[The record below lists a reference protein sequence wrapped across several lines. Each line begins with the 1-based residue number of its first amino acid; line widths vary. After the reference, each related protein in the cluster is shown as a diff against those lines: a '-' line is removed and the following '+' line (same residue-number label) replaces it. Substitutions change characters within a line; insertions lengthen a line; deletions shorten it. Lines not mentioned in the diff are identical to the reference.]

1 MRNFMDKDFL
11 LYNDTAK
18 ILFHDYVS
26 KCPIFDYHC
35 HLSPKEIAE
44 NKKFNNL
51 TEIWL
56 YGDHYKWRMM
66 RANGI
71 DEKFITGDAEDYD
84 KFIAWV
90 KTVPNLI
97 GNPLYHWSHLELQR
111 YFDIYEIINENNADI
126 IWKKANEKLQNMT
139 VKDILKKFK
148 VHTIGTTDDPIDDLE
163 YHKLIREG
171 KAQIGK
177 IDTNVV
183 PSFRPDKAIN
193 IEMPDFSEYIKKL
206 EKASSVNIKDIKSL
220 VEALYKRID
229 YFKTLGCVSSDC
241 SLSLVPFNLDDENNI
256 DTIFKKAMNKEKL
269 SLEEIEKY
277 KTYILIKLTQ
287 KYKESNLVMQIHIS
301 AMRNNNEVMFKKLGA
316 DTGYDSVGDSNII
329 EKLSSLL
336 KTANNNGGLP
346 KIIFY
351 SLNNK
356 DYYPLSTLMGCFQDE
371 GIKGK
376 MQLGSAWWF
385 LDNKDGMEEQLK
397 VLANSGSLALF
408 VGMLTDSRSFL
419 SYSRHE
425 YFRRILCSLIGKW
438 AEDGEVPNDI
448 KYLGTIIENICFNN
462 SNIYFNS

>member
-11 LYNDTAK
+11 LYNDTSK
-18 ILFHDYVS
+18 ILFHDYAS

-84 KFIAWV
+84 KFRAWV

-111 YFDIYEIINENNADI
+111 YFDIYKIINEDNADI

-220 VEALYKRID
+220 IEALYKRID

-256 DTIFKKAMNKEKL
+256 DAVFKKAMNKEKL

-287 KYKESNLVMQIHIS
+287 KYKEAKLVMQIHIS

-425 YFRRILCSLIGKW
+425 YFRRILCNLIGKW

-448 KYLGTIIENICFNN
+448 KYLGSIIENICFNN

>member
-1 MRNFMDKDFL
+1 MKTFMDKDFL
-11 LYNDTAK
+11 LYNETAK
-18 ILFHDYVS
+18 TLFYNYAN
-26 KCPIFDYHC
+26 KCAIFDYHC
-35 HLSPKEIAE
+35 HLNTQEIAE
-44 NKKFNNL
+44 NKKFNNI

-66 RANGI
+66 RANGVE
-71 DEKFITGDAEDYD
+71 EKFITGDASDYD
-84 KFIAWV
+84 KFMAWV

-111 YFDIYEIINENNADI
+111 YFDIYEVINEDNADI
-126 IWKKANEKLQNMT
+126 IWQKANEKLKDMT
-139 VKDILKKFK
+139 VKDILKKFR
-148 VHTIGTTDDPIDDLE
+148 VHTIGTTDDPIDNLE
-163 YHKLIREG
+163 YHKLINEG

-177 IDTNVV
+177 IDTKVV

-193 IEMPDFSEYIKKL
+193 IEMSDFSDYIKKL
-206 EKASSVNIKDIKSL
+206 EEVSKVNIKDIKSL
-220 VEALYKRID
+220 VEALYNRID
-229 YFKTLGCVSSDC
+229 YFKILGCVSSDC
-241 SLSLVPFNLDDENNI
+241 SLSIVPFNLDDEKSI
-256 DTIFKKAMNKEKL
+256 DSIFKKAINKETL
-269 SLEEIEKY
+269 SIEEIEKY
-277 KTYILIKLTQ
+277 KTYVLIKLIK
-287 KYKESNLVMQIHIS
+287 KYRESNLVMQIHIS

-329 EKLSSLL
+329 EKLSLLL
-336 KTANNNGGLP
+336 KTANNDGGLP

-356 DYYPLSTLMGCFQDE
+356 DYYPLSTLMGCFQEE

-385 LDNKDGMEEQLK
+385 LDNKDGMEEQIK

-425 YFRRILCSLIGKW
+425 YFRRILCNIIGKW
-438 AEDGEVPNDI
+438 SEKGEVPNDI
-448 KYLGTIIENICFNN
+448 KYLGNIIENICFNN

>member
-18 ILFHDYVS
+18 ILFHDYAS

-71 DEKFITGDAEDYD
+71 YEKFITGDAEDYD
-84 KFIAWV
+84 KFRAWV

-111 YFDIYEIINENNADI
+111 YFDIYEIINEDNADL

-163 YHKLIREG
+163 YHKLISEG

-241 SLSLVPFNLDDENNI
+241 SLSLVPFDLDDENNI
-256 DTIFKKAMNKEKL
+256 DAIFQKAMNKEKL

>member
-1 MRNFMDKDFL
+1 MKTFMDKDFL
-11 LYNDTAK
+11 LYNETAK
-18 ILFHDYVS
+18 ILFHDYAC

-35 HLSPKEIAE
+35 HLNTQEISE

-66 RANGI
+66 RANGVE
-71 DEKFITGDAEDYD
+71 EKFITGDASDYD
-84 KFIAWV
+84 KFMAWV

-111 YFDIYEIINENNADI
+111 YFDIYEVINEDNANT
-126 IWKKANEKLQNMT
+126 IWQKANEKLENMT

-148 VHTIGTTDDPIDDLE
+148 VHTIGTTDDPIDNLE
-163 YHKLIREG
+163 YHKLINEG
-171 KAQIGK
+171 KAKIGK
-177 IDTNVV
+177 IDTKVV

-193 IEMPDFSEYIKKL
+193 IDMPDFSDYIKKL
-206 EKASSVNIKDIKSL
+206 EEVSKVNIKDIKSL
-220 VEALYKRID
+220 VDALYNRID

-241 SLSLVPFNLDDENNI
+241 SLSVVPFNLDDEKNI
-256 DTIFKKAMNKEKL
+256 DGIFKKAMNKESL
-269 SLEEIEKY
+269 SIEEIEKY
-277 KTYILIKLTQ
+277 KTYILIKLIK
-287 KYKESNLVMQIHIS
+287 KYRESNLVMQIHIS

-329 EKLSSLL
+329 EKLSLLL
-336 KTANNNGGLP
+336 KTANNDGGLP
-346 KIIFY
+346 RIIFY

-356 DYYPLSTLMGCFQDE
+356 DYYPLSTLMGCFQEE

-385 LDNKDGMEEQLK
+385 LDNKDGMEEQIK
-397 VLANSGSLALF
+397 VLANTGSLALF

-425 YFRRILCSLIGKW
+425 YFRRILCNIIGEW
-438 AEDGEVPNDI
+438 AEKGEVPNDI
-448 KYLGTIIENICFNN
+448 KYLGNIVENICFNN
-462 SNIYFNS
+462 SNIYFNN

>member
-1 MRNFMDKDFL
+1 MKTFMDKDFL
-11 LYNDTAK
+11 LYNETAK
-18 ILFHDYVS
+18 ILFHDYAC

-35 HLSPKEIAE
+35 HLNTQEISE

-71 DEKFITGDAEDYD
+71 DEKFITGDASDYD
-84 KFIAWV
+84 KFMAWV

-111 YFDIYEIINENNADI
+111 YFDIYEVINEDNANT
-126 IWKKANEKLQNMT
+126 IWQKANEKLENMT

-148 VHTIGTTDDPIDDLE
+148 VHTIGTTDDPIDNLE
-163 YHKLIREG
+163 YHKLINEG
-171 KAQIGK
+171 KAKIGK
-177 IDTNVV
+177 IDTKVV

-193 IEMPDFSEYIKKL
+193 IEMNDFSDYIKKL
-206 EKASSVNIKDIKSL
+206 EEVSKVNIKDIKSL
-220 VEALYKRID
+220 VDALYNRID

-241 SLSLVPFNLDDENNI
+241 SLSIIPFNLDDEKNI
-256 DTIFKKAMNKEKL
+256 DGIFKKAMNKESL
-269 SLEEIEKY
+269 SIEEIEKY
-277 KTYILIKLTQ
+277 KTYILIKLIK
-287 KYKESNLVMQIHIS
+287 KYRESNLVMQIHIS

-329 EKLSSLL
+329 EKLSLLL
-336 KTANNNGGLP
+336 KTANNDGGLP
-346 KIIFY
+346 RIIFY

-356 DYYPLSTLMGCFQDE
+356 DYYPLSTLMGCFQEE

-385 LDNKDGMEEQLK
+385 LDNKDGMEEQIK
-397 VLANSGSLALF
+397 VLADTGSLALF

-425 YFRRILCSLIGKW
+425 YFRRILCNIIGEW
-438 AEDGEVPNDI
+438 AEKGEVPNDI
-448 KYLGTIIENICFNN
+448 KYLGNIVENICFNN
-462 SNIYFNS
+462 SNIYFNN

>member
-1 MRNFMDKDFL
+1 MKTFMDKDFL
-11 LYNDTAK
+11 LYNETAK
-18 ILFHDYVS
+18 ILFHDYAC

-35 HLSPKEIAE
+35 HLNTQEISE

-66 RANGI
+66 RANGVE
-71 DEKFITGDAEDYD
+71 EKFITGDASDYD
-84 KFIAWV
+84 KFMAWV

-111 YFDIYEIINENNADI
+111 YFDIYEVINEDNANT
-126 IWKKANEKLQNMT
+126 IWQKANEKLENMT

-148 VHTIGTTDDPIDDLE
+148 VHTIGTTDDPIDNLE
-163 YHKLIREG
+163 YHKLINEG
-171 KAQIGK
+171 KAKIGK
-177 IDTNVV
+177 IDTKVV

-193 IEMPDFSEYIKKL
+193 IEMNDFSDYIKKL
-206 EKASSVNIKDIKSL
+206 EEVSKVNIKDIKSL
-220 VEALYKRID
+220 VDALYNRID

-241 SLSLVPFNLDDENNI
+241 SLSIIPFNLGDEKNI
-256 DTIFKKAMNKEKL
+256 DGIFKKAMNKESL
-269 SLEEIEKY
+269 SIEEIEKY
-277 KTYILIKLTQ
+277 KTYILIKLIK
-287 KYKESNLVMQIHIS
+287 KYRESNLVMQIHIS

-329 EKLSSLL
+329 EKLSLLL
-336 KTANNNGGLP
+336 KTANNDGGLP
-346 KIIFY
+346 RIIFY

-356 DYYPLSTLMGCFQDE
+356 DYYPLSTLMGCFQEE

-385 LDNKDGMEEQLK
+385 LDNKDGMEEQIK
-397 VLANSGSLALF
+397 VLANTGSLALF

-425 YFRRILCSLIGKW
+425 YFRRILCNIIGEW
-438 AEDGEVPNDI
+438 AEKGEVPNDI
-448 KYLGTIIENICFNN
+448 KYLGNIVENICFNN

>member
-1 MRNFMDKDFL
+1 MTTFMDKDFL
-11 LYNDTAK
+11 LYNETAK
-18 ILFHDYVS
+18 ILFHNYAC
-26 KCPIFDYHC
+26 KCSIFDYHC
-35 HLSPKEIAE
+35 HLNPKEIAE
-44 NKKFNNL
+44 NKKFKNL

-71 DEKFITGDAEDYD
+71 DEKFITGDVSDYE

-111 YFDIYEIINENNADI
+111 YFDIYEIINEDNADI
-126 IWKKANEKLQNMT
+126 IWEKANEKLQNMT

-148 VHTIGTTDDPIDDLE
+148 VHTIGTTDDPIDNLE
-163 YHKLIREG
+163 YHKLISEG
-171 KAQIGK
+171 KAQIGI
-177 IDTNVV
+177 IDTKVV

-193 IEMPDFSEYIKKL
+193 IDMPDFSDYIKKL
-206 EKASSVNIKDIKSL
+206 ESVSKVSIKDLKSL
-220 VEALYKRID
+220 TEALYNRID
-229 YFKTLGCVSSDC
+229 YFKSLGCVSSDC
-241 SLSLVPFNLDDENNI
+241 SLSIIPFNLDEEKNI
-256 DTIFKKAMNKEKL
+256 DDIFKKAMNKEL
-269 SLEEIEKY
+269 LTFEEIEKY
-277 KTYILIKLTQ
+277 KTYILIKLVK

-301 AMRNNNEVMFKKLGA
+301 SIRNNNEVMFKKLGP
-316 DTGYDSVGDSNII
+316 DTGYDSAGDSNII
-329 EKLSSLL
+329 EKLSLLL
-336 KTANNNGGLP
+336 KTANNESGLP

-356 DYYPLSTLMGCFQDE
+356 DYYPLSTLMGCFQEE

-385 LDNKDGMEEQLK
+385 LDNKDGMEEQIK
-397 VLANSGSLALF
+397 ILANTASLALF

-425 YFRRILCSLIGKW
+425 YFRRILCNIIGEW
-438 AEDGEVPNDI
+438 AVKGEVPNDI
-448 KYLGTIIENICFNN
+448 KYLGNIVENICFNN
-462 SNIYFNS
+462 ANIYFNS

>member
-1 MRNFMDKDFL
+1 MKTFMDKDFL
-11 LYNDTAK
+11 LYNETAK
-18 ILFHDYVS
+18 TLFYNYAC

-35 HLSPKEIAE
+35 HLNPQEIAE
-44 NKKFNNL
+44 NKKFKNI

-71 DEKFITGDAEDYD
+71 DEKFITGDASDYD
-84 KFIAWV
+84 KFISWV

-111 YFDIYEIINENNADI
+111 YFDIYEVINEDNADI
-126 IWKKANEKLQNMT
+126 IWEKANQKLQNMT

-148 VHTIGTTDDPIDDLE
+148 VHTIGTTDDPTDNLE
-163 YHKLIREG
+163 YHKLINEG

-177 IDTNVV
+177 IDTKVV

-193 IEMPDFSEYIKKL
+193 IEMPDFSDYIKKL
-206 EKASSVNIKDIKSL
+206 ENASKINIKDINSL
-220 VEALYKRID
+220 TEALYNRID
-229 YFKTLGCVSSDC
+229 YFKSLGCVSSDC
-241 SLSLVPFNLDDENNI
+241 SLSIVPFNLDDEKNI
-256 DTIFKKAMNKEKL
+256 DAIFKKAMDKE
-269 SLEEIEKY
+269 SLNFEDIEKY
-277 KTYILIKLTQ
+277 KTYILIKLIK

-336 KTANNNGGLP
+336 KTANNEGGLP

-351 SLNNK
+351 SLNHK
-356 DYYPLSTLMGCFQDE
+356 DYYPLSTLMGCFQE
-371 GIKGK
+371 GGIKGK

-385 LDNKDGMEEQLK
+385 CDNRDGMEEQIK
-397 VLANSGSLALF
+397 ILANTGSLALF

-425 YFRRILCSLIGKW
+425 YFRRILCNIIGEW
-438 AEDGEVPNDI
+438 ADKGEVPNDI
-448 KYLGTIIENICFNN
+448 KYLGNIIENICFNN
-462 SNIYFNS
+462 SNIYFNN

>member
-1 MRNFMDKDFL
+1 MKTFMGEDFL
-11 LYNDTAK
+11 LGSETAK
-18 ILFHDYVS
+18 TLFYNYA
-26 KCPIFDYHC
+26 CQTPIFDYHC
-35 HLSPKEIAE
+35 HLNPKEIFE

-66 RANGI
+66 RANGVE
-71 DEKFITGDAEDYD
+71 EKFITGDASDYD
-84 KFIAWV
+84 KFMAWV

-111 YFDIYEIINENNADI
+111 YFDIYEVINEDNANT
-126 IWKKANEKLQNMT
+126 IWQKANEKLENMT

-148 VHTIGTTDDPIDDLE
+148 VHTIGTTDDPIDNLE
-163 YHKLIREG
+163 YHKLINEG
-171 KAQIGK
+171 KAKIGK
-177 IDTNVV
+177 IDTKVV

-193 IEMPDFSEYIKKL
+193 IDMPDFSDYIKKL
-206 EKASSVNIKDIKSL
+206 EEVSKVNIKDIKSL
-220 VEALYKRID
+220 VDALYNRID

-241 SLSLVPFNLDDENNI
+241 SLSVVPFNLDDEKNI
-256 DTIFKKAMNKEKL
+256 DGIFKKAMNKESL
-269 SLEEIEKY
+269 SIEEIEKY
-277 KTYILIKLTQ
+277 KTYILIKLIK
-287 KYKESNLVMQIHIS
+287 KYRESNLVMQIHIS

-329 EKLSSLL
+329 EKLSLLL
-336 KTANNNGGLP
+336 KTANNDGGLP
-346 KIIFY
+346 RIIFY

-356 DYYPLSTLMGCFQDE
+356 DYYPLSTLMGCFQEE

-385 LDNKDGMEEQLK
+385 LDNKDGMEEQIK
-397 VLANSGSLALF
+397 VLANTGSLALF

-425 YFRRILCSLIGKW
+425 YFRRILCNIIGEW
-438 AEDGEVPNDI
+438 AEKGEVPNDI
-448 KYLGTIIENICFNN
+448 KYLGNIVENICFNN
-462 SNIYFNS
+462 SNIYFNN

>member
-1 MRNFMDKDFL
+1 
-11 LYNDTAK
+11 
-18 ILFHDYVS
+18 
-26 KCPIFDYHC
+26 
-35 HLSPKEIAE
+35 
-44 NKKFNNL
+44 
-51 TEIWL
+51 
-56 YGDHYKWRMM
+56 MM

-84 KFIAWV
+84 KFRAWV

-111 YFDIYEIINENNADI
+111 YFDIYKIINEDNADI

-220 VEALYKRID
+220 IEALYKRID

-256 DTIFKKAMNKEKL
+256 DAVFKKAMNKEKL

-287 KYKESNLVMQIHIS
+287 KYKEAKLVMQIHIS

-425 YFRRILCSLIGKW
+425 YFRRILCNLIGKW

-448 KYLGTIIENICFNN
+448 KYLGSIIENICFNN

>member
-1 MRNFMDKDFL
+1 MKTFMDKDFL
-11 LYNDTAK
+11 LYNETAK
-18 ILFHDYVS
+18 ILFHNYAS
-26 KCPIFDYHC
+26 KCHIFDYHC
-35 HLSPKEIAE
+35 HLNPKEIAE
-44 NKKFNNL
+44 NKKFKNI

-71 DEKFITGDAEDYD
+71 EEKFITGDADDYE

-111 YFDIYEIINENNADI
+111 YFDIYEIINEDNADI
-126 IWKKANEKLQNMT
+126 IWQKANEKLQNMT

-148 VHTIGTTDDPIDDLE
+148 VHTIGTTDDPIDNLE
-163 YHKLIREG
+163 YHKLINEG
-171 KAQIGK
+171 KAKIGK
-177 IDTNVV
+177 IDTKVV

-193 IEMPDFSEYIKKL
+193 IDMPDFSDYIKKL
-206 EKASSVNIKDIKSL
+206 EEVSKVNIKDIKSL
-220 VEALYKRID
+220 IEALYNRID

-241 SLSLVPFNLDDENNI
+241 SLSIIPFSLDDEKNI
-256 DTIFKKAMNKEKL
+256 DVIFKKAINKE
-269 SLEEIEKY
+269 SLTFEEIEKY
-277 KTYILIKLTQ
+277 KTYILIKLIN
-287 KYKESNLVMQIHIS
+287 KYRESNLVMQIHIS

-329 EKLSSLL
+329 EKLSLLL
-336 KTANNNGGLP
+336 KTANNEGVLP

-351 SLNNK
+351 SLNHK
-356 DYYPLSTLMGCFQDE
+356 DYYPLSTLMGCFQE
-371 GIKGK
+371 GGIKGK

-385 LDNKDGMEEQLK
+385 LDNKDGMEEQIK
-397 VLANSGSLALF
+397 ILANTGSLALF

-425 YFRRILCSLIGKW
+425 YFRRILCNIIGGW
-438 AEDGEVPNDI
+438 AEKGEIPNDI
-448 KYLGTIIENICFNN
+448 KYLGNIIENICFNN
-462 SNIYFNS
+462 SNVYFNS

>member
-18 ILFHDYVS
+18 ILFHDYAY

-44 NKKFNNL
+44 NKKFNNI

-84 KFIAWV
+84 KFRAWV

-111 YFDIYEIINENNADI
+111 YFDIYEIINEDNADI

-163 YHKLIREG
+163 YHKLINEG

-177 IDTNVV
+177 IDTNIV

-241 SLSLVPFNLDDENNI
+241 SLSLVPFNLYDENNI

-287 KYKESNLVMQIHIS
+287 KYKEAKLVMQIHIS

-425 YFRRILCSLIGKW
+425 YFRRILCNLIGKW

-448 KYLGTIIENICFNN
+448 KFLGNIIENICFNN

>member
-18 ILFHDYVS
+18 ILFHDYAS
-26 KCPIFDYHC
+26 KCNIFDYHC

-71 DEKFITGDAEDYD
+71 DEKFITGNAEDYD
-84 KFIAWV
+84 KFRAWV

-111 YFDIYEIINENNADI
+111 YFDIYEIINEDNADL

-171 KAQIGK
+171 KAKIGK

-206 EKASSVNIKDIKSL
+206 EKVSSVNIKDIKSL
-220 VEALYKRID
+220 TEALYKRID

-256 DTIFKKAMNKEKL
+256 DTIFQKAMNKE
-269 SLEEIEKY
+269 
-277 KTYILIKLTQ
+277 
-287 KYKESNLVMQIHIS
+287 N
-301 AMRNNNEVMFKKLGA
+301 
-316 DTGYDSVGDSNII
+316 
-329 EKLSSLL
+329 
-336 KTANNNGGLP
+336 
-346 KIIFY
+346 
-351 SLNNK
+351 
-356 DYYPLSTLMGCFQDE
+356 
-371 GIKGK
+371 
-376 MQLGSAWWF
+376 
-385 LDNKDGMEEQLK
+385 
-397 VLANSGSLALF
+397 
-408 VGMLTDSRSFL
+408 
-419 SYSRHE
+419 
-425 YFRRILCSLIGKW
+425 
-438 AEDGEVPNDI
+438 
-448 KYLGTIIENICFNN
+448 YL
-462 SNIYFNS
+462 

>member
-1 MRNFMDKDFL
+1 MKTFMDKDFL
-11 LYNDTAK
+11 LYNETAK
-18 ILFHDYVS
+18 ILFHDYAC

-35 HLSPKEIAE
+35 HLNTQEISE

-71 DEKFITGDAEDYD
+71 DEKFITGDASDYD
-84 KFIAWV
+84 KFMAWV

-111 YFDIYEIINENNADI
+111 YFDIYEVINEDNANT
-126 IWKKANEKLQNMT
+126 IWQKANEKLENMT

-148 VHTIGTTDDPIDDLE
+148 VHTIGTTDDPIDNLE
-163 YHKLIREG
+163 YHKLINEG
-171 KAQIGK
+171 KAKIGK
-177 IDTNVV
+177 IDTKVV

-193 IEMPDFSEYIKKL
+193 IEMNDFSDYIKKL
-206 EKASSVNIKDIKSL
+206 EEVSKVNIKDIKSL
-220 VEALYKRID
+220 IEALYNRID

-241 SLSLVPFNLDDENNI
+241 SLSTVPFNLDDEKNI
-256 DTIFKKAMNKEKL
+256 DGIFKKAMNKESL
-269 SLEEIEKY
+269 SIEEIEKY
-277 KTYILIKLTQ
+277 KTYILIKLIK
-287 KYKESNLVMQIHIS
+287 KYRESNLVMQIHIS

-329 EKLSSLL
+329 EKLSLLL
-336 KTANNNGGLP
+336 KTANNDGGLP
-346 KIIFY
+346 RIIFY

-356 DYYPLSTLMGCFQDE
+356 DYYPLSTLMGCFQEE

-385 LDNKDGMEEQLK
+385 LDNKDGMEEQIK
-397 VLANSGSLALF
+397 VLANTGSLALF

-425 YFRRILCSLIGKW
+425 YFRRILCNIIGEW
-438 AEDGEVPNDI
+438 AEKGEVPNDI
-448 KYLGTIIENICFNN
+448 KYLGNIVENICFNN